1 MGRRRTAT
9 QLCHHLL
16 PPGSIDTSGNGVI
29 ELSEWVDF
37 FELIELARVDARAS
51 TARKGLVERAKAEVG
66 AARAA
71 KLRAAFEAYDTD
83 GDGAVAA
90 YELANVMR
98 QMGAAVSDAAAGSP
112 RALGA
117 RRVAREATIAKRQGS
132 SGERTCSSN
141 RSIRIPS
148 SSFVAKRRDPDDNA
162 RHAACCPPLASD
174 R

>member
-1 MGRRRTAT
+1 MGRRRTA
-9 QLCHHLL
+9 QLCHLL

-98 QMGAAVSDAAAGSP
+98 QMGAAVSDAAVSP

-132 SGERTCSSN
+132 GERASLLVETIHPHSFLVRREEA
-141 RSIRIPS
+141 RS
-148 SSFVAKRRDPDDNA
+148 
-162 RHAACCPPLASD
+162 
-174 R
+174 